1 MLKAGAA
8 GAPAPASTPAAAPT
22 IQTETEIR
30 RPTLEWEQGS
40 TTTTAGAGAALA
52 DQAPPERC
60 PSTSHLRRGF
70 RPQGRPGPRYH
81 RAAADVDRRHRG
93 HGRAL
98 PPLLHTT
105 RRHTRR
111 AVRAARRRACSA
123 ARAYGPCA

>member
-40 TTTTAGAGAALA
+40 TTTTAGAALA